1 MATHALPPLDTPLGL
16 EPDLWAR
23 LEALAES
30 AGKSASELAGAVL
43 RDFLEEN
50 EQHLAAIDAGIV
62 AADAGE
68 LVGLDEVKAGVE
80 RRLAALSA
88 RR

>member
-1 MATHALPPLDTPLGL
+1 MTTHAIPL

-23 LEALAES
+23 LEELAAS
-30 AGKSASELAGAVL
+30 AGRSASELAAAVL

-50 EQHLAAIDAGIV
+50 ARHLDAIDAGI
-62 AADAGE
+62 AEADAGE